1 MAEGT
6 LFAELIKN
14 LDQFDRK
21 LIFVLD
27 DLREKQNRMTLI
39 TSGSLSAKPIL

>member
-21 LIFVLD
+21 LIFVLPK
-27 DLREKQNRMTLI
+27 LSGFEAEPHFMIQNILLKQQF
-39 TSGSLSAKPIL
+39 